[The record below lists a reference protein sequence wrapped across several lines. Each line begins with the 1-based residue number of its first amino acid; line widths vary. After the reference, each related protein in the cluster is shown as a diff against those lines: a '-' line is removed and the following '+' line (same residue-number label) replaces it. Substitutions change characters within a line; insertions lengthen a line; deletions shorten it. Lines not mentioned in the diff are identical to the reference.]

1 MKYILFLTVL
11 ISFNQ
16 VNGQN
21 NMIITDVQSEITNKK
36 WTLQLSNPKALT
48 WYFKGDVVGLNIGGR
63 DISETPYYF
72 AEFDEVQNTRF
83 SPSNVGR
90 LSSGKYIVS
99 PTQIFEIEIYNDL
112 KSFRM
117 KRIWED
123 ESEWQRYY
131 LMED

>member
-1 MKYILFLTVL
+1 
-11 ISFNQ
+11 
-16 VNGQN
+16 
-21 NMIITDVQSEITNKK
+21 MITTDVQSKMINKK

-48 WYFKGDVVGLNIGGR
+48 WHFKSNEVGLNIGGH
-63 DISETPYYF
+63 DISQTPYYF
-72 AEFDEVQNTRF
+72 AEFNEVQNTRF
-83 SPSNVGR
+83 SPSKVGR
-90 LSSGKYIVS
+90 VSSGKYIVS